1 MSNILLI
8 GYTTEGTTDKRFL
21 EAIIT
26 KTFEEIAFDCNNQI
40 EVYAPLYIN
49 FAKGNNFV
57 ESCSLTA
64 QSAFERGVSVL
75 CIHSDADAKTD
86 TETFIFKINPAFEA
100 IQGQQ
105 EENICKNLVPI
116 VPVTMSE
123 SWMLADKD
131 LFKEEINTNLSNTD
145 LGIQSN
151 PENIADPKEAIENAL
166 RISQENQTKRKQKI
180 TISDLYQPIGQQLSI
195 EKLDK
200 LPSFKKFFN
209 TVRSAFEK
217 LNYL

>member
-26 KTFEEIAFDCNNQI
+26 KTFEEIAFDCSTQI
-40 EVYAPLYIN
+40 EVYAPLYIS

-57 ESCSLTA
+57 ESCNLTA
-64 QSAFERGVSVL
+64 RLAFEKGVSVL

-86 TETFIFKINPAFEA
+86 VGTFTFKISPAFEA
-100 IQGQQ
+100 IQDQQ
-105 EENICKNLVPI
+105 DENICKNLVPI

-123 SWMLADKD
+123 SWMLADKE
-131 LFKEEINTNLSNTD
+131 LFKAEINTNLPNTD
-145 LGIQSN
+145 LGIQTN
-151 PENIADPKEAIENAL
+151 PENIADPKQAIEDAL
-166 RISQENQTKRKQKI
+166 RIAQENQTRRKQKI

-195 EKLDK
+195 EKLHN
-200 LPSFKKFFN
+200 LPSFKKFFS